1 MLLTRFSVHQLSK
14 VTWIACRVMIFFTL
28 PMNMLTRW
36 AGVGLLFIFSL
47 VFVFIISKIKKRV
60 FHLQTSVMA
69 NYLKV
74 KVKGALDLRN
84 QSLSDLQDKV
94 TSLEGEVAQ
103 LREDKAGLERSLK
116 DKENENQ
123 AVLQLLRKDYEA
135 ACRDKTSLEK
145 ELEKMRDAAIA
156 KSTDLSKN
164 LEEKVLELNYLNDEK
179 TKLEGQV
186 RDKEDVIEGLR
197 AQVAKESTASFDLM
211 SRVQF
216 LEDKVEST
224 KAQGLEASTLYCQM
238 LQRFGGLGGGPSDSA
253 SIEDLFAW
261 MKSEFAEL
269 PDFIGK
275 VGDFGTLS
283 GVTNLL
289 SMMEKFGC
297 GHLQEFLK
305 KSYAFPSPNELG
317 EPSRTVNIARRRFF
331 REFWASHGRD
341 HARSLAEARQAE
353 VCSFRVL
360 PLPFICLFAVQ
371 ILILFDCVSGEEG

>member
-1 MLLTRFSVHQLSK
+1 MTLLRNRGFELPSK
-14 VTWIACRVMIFFTL
+14 VIMKVFPRELELMRILGRVCYRQDM
-28 PMNMLTRW
+28 
-36 AGVGLLFIFSL
+36 
-47 VFVFIISKIKKRV
+47 
-60 FHLQTSVMA
+60 TSVMA

-74 KVKGALDLRN
+74 KVKGALDLRK

-116 DKENENQ
+116 DKESENQ
-123 AVLQLLRKDYEA
+123 AVLQLLSKDYEA

-164 LEEKVLELNYLNDEK
+164 LGEKVLELNYLNDEK

-197 AQVAKESTASFDLM
+197 AQVAKETTASFDLK
-211 SRVQF
+211 SQVQF
-216 LEDKVEST
+216 LEDKMEAT

-253 SIEDLFAW
+253 SVEDLFAW

-289 SMMEKFGC
+289 STMEKFGC

-305 KSYAFPSPNELG
+305 KSYVFPSPNELG
-317 EPSRTVNIARRRFF
+317 EPSRTEYCPAMVLLGVLGFAR
-331 REFWASHGRD
+331 E
-341 HARSLAEARQAE
+341 RSCPKSCRG
-353 VCSFRVL
+353 S
-360 PLPFICLFAVQ
+360 PHPFSCLFCGRNSYP
-371 ILILFDCVSGEEG
+371 IRLCFR